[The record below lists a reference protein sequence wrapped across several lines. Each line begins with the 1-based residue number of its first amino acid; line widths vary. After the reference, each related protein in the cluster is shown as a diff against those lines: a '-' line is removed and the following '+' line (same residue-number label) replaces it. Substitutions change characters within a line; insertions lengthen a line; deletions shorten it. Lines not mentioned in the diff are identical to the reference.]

1 VSFAIAA
8 LMAGVSLLYATV
20 GQAGGTAFL
29 AILAFGRFPPAEMRP
44 TALLLNIV
52 AAGYAT
58 WRLQQRGI
66 LDWKALAPFLVPSA
80 ATAFA
85 GGILI
90 LAGAAYSIVTG
101 VVLIAAAVLTV
112 SRRTAG
118 SVEAQPIRHLPAA
131 LVGAGAGFVS
141 GLTGVGG
148 GVFLS
153 PILVGL
159 GWTSARGAAAISPP
173 FILCNSIVG
182 LVGVWLAGQKVA
194 TSTPLYALGVFIGA
208 IAGVSIGVR
217 WMSERATRAVL
228 AAVLFFA
235 GLFLIIGGP

>member
-1 VSFAIAA
+1 
-8 LMAGVSLLYATV
+8 
-20 GQAGGTAFL
+20 
-29 AILAFGRFPPAEMRP
+29 MRKP
-44 TALLLNIV
+44 RLTGAPDRRWARV

-66 LDWKALAPFLVPSA
+66 LGWKALAPFLVPSA

-85 GGILI
+85 GGLLI

-112 SRRTAG
+112 S
-118 SVEAQPIRHLPAA
+118 
-131 LVGAGAGFVS
+131 
-141 GLTGVGG
+141 
-148 GVFLS
+148 
-153 PILVGL
+153 

-228 AAVLFFA
+228 AAYFSSRA
-235 GLFLIIGGP
+235 CS